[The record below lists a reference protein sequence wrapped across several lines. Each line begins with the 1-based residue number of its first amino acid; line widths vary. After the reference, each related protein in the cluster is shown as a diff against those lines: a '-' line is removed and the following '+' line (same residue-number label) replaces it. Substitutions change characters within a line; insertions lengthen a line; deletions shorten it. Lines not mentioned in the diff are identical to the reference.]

1 MRPVDS
7 QGVELAKQTAAITGD
22 GVGRSEKTTLP
33 QGSIRKVDESENL
46 LNQKIQNVLWAKTG
60 KGMNKPP

>member
-7 QGVELAKQTAAITGD
+7 WGVEPAKQTPAITGD
-22 GVGRSEKTTLP
+22 GAGRSEKTALP

>member
-1 MRPVDS
+1 MRPMDS
-7 QGVELAKQTAAITGD
+7 WGVEPAKQTPAITGD
-22 GVGRSEKTTLP
+22 GAGRSKRTALP

-46 LNQKIQNVLWAKTG
+46 SNQKIRNVLWAKTG

>member
-7 QGVELAKQTAAITGD
+7 WGVEPAKQIPTITGD
-22 GVGRSEKTTLP
+22 GAGRSEKTALP

-60 KGMNKPP
+60 KGMNKLP

>member
-1 MRPVDS
+1 MNNNVNHFKLVTFNSKDIQKRPS
-7 QGVELAKQTAAITGD
+7 
-22 GVGRSEKTTLP
+22 
-33 QGSIRKVDESENL
+33 SIRKVDESENL